1 MKEALK
7 LAVLTAVSIAAA
19 PRLRGDDDAA
29 EMALKRFFE
38 GRSVVVRVDMP
49 ATSSGIDL
57 YPEREYPLDF
67 SKAADR
73 MRSSGVAVRE
83 GDRITVTRIKV
94 KDDLIEFHL
103 GGGGFNAFKDGSG
116 TMSPTTASKSR
127 LERDLERDLKNET
140 DERRRRDLR
149 RELDSLRRERERED
163 ARYREIAEATNEL
176 RRERDRQRA
185 LEMGSR
191 FNIRFEKKDV
201 PPDYLTPE
209 GVMRALE
216 KLVDFKGLGP
226 RPPERPEDLR
236 LVRPDGE
243 PSPSEEAASDDDRP
257 VRKGMTRAEVEAICG
272 RPLREDES
280 QEGVLHVRVAKY
292 RRGQDRVEVT
302 YVDDVVVRV
311 EPKAPR

>member
-1 MKEALK
+1 MKESRR
-7 LAVLTAVSIAAA
+7 LAVLAAVAMVAAA
-19 PRLRGDDDAA
+19 RLGADDDAA
-29 EMALKRFFE
+29 ERALKQFFE
-38 GRSVVVRVDMP
+38 GRSVTVRMDMP
-49 ATSSGIDL
+49 ASSSGIDV
-57 YPEREYPLDF
+57 YPEREYPLEF
-67 SKAADR
+67 SKVADR
-73 MRSSGVAVRE
+73 IRASGLAVRE

-94 KDDLIEFHL
+94 KDDLIEFQL

-209 GVMRALE
+209 GVMRALQ
-216 KLVDFKGLGP
+216 KFVDFPGLGP
-226 RPPERPEDLR
+226 RLPQRPEDLR
-236 LVRPDGE
+236 LERPSGD
-243 PSPSEEAASDDDRP
+243 PSPSEEPGADDDSP
-257 VRKGMTRAEVEAICG
+257 ARKGMTRAEVEAACG

-280 QEGVLHVRVAKY
+280 QEGVLRVRVAKY
-292 RRGQDRVEVT
+292 RCGDDRFEVT
-302 YVDDVVVRV
+302 YVDDVAVRV
-311 EPKAPR
+311 GPSR

>member
-1 MKEALK
+1 
-7 LAVLTAVSIAAA
+7 
-19 PRLRGDDDAA
+19 
-29 EMALKRFFE
+29 
-38 GRSVVVRVDMP
+38 
-49 ATSSGIDL
+49 
-57 YPEREYPLDF
+57 
-67 SKAADR
+67 
-73 MRSSGVAVRE
+73 
-83 GDRITVTRIKV
+83 
-94 KDDLIEFHL
+94 
-103 GGGGFNAFKDGSG
+103 
-116 TMSPTTASKSR
+116 MSPTTASKSR
-127 LERDLERDLKNET
+127 LERDLERELKSET

-201 PPDYLTPE
+201 SPDYLTPE

-216 KLVDFKGLGP
+216 KYVDFPGLGP

-236 LVRPDGE
+236 LERPDGE
-243 PSPSEEAASDDDRP
+243 PSPSEEAASDEDVP
-257 VRKGMTRAEVEAICG
+257 VRKGMTRVEVEAICG

-292 RRGQDRVEVT
+292 RRGQDRFEVT

-311 EPKAPR
+311 EPPAPR